1 METRARHEPCLKQS
15 GPCKQPHATM
25 QGHPRRAVP
34 LILAVGLALH
44 DVVAWSPGQYR
55 AGPRGRV
62 NVTPARSH
70 GDSHGQRG
78 AMAAVRAQTTRA
90 GADNSTPRTAAS
102 APTQLNTEPNN
113 RKEHMMALP
122 RITAEGNLTADPE
135 YRQTRNGKTVA
146 SFRLA
151 ANENRYNEQTR
162 QWEQTGA
169 CYLQCTAWPPL
180 SDNMYATGLAK
191 GSPVIVTGRLETR
204 TWQTEQGE
212 SRSRIELIADTIG
225 PDLRRGTARFTKTG
239 GGQNNTTPTPPQ
251 AQGAYQGGA
260 TYTSQPAD
268 PFTQPANNG
277 IRDDDPWAH
286 PTNPGN
292 DAEPEF

>member
-102 APTQLNTEPNN
+102 APAQLNTEPNP
-113 RKEHMMALP
+113 KEHMMALP

-151 ANENRYNEQTR
+151 ANESRYNEQTR

-225 PDLRRGTARFTKTG
+225 PDLRRGTARFTKTS

-260 TYTSQPAD
+260 TYTGQPTD

-277 IRDDDPWAH
+277 IRDDDPWAQ

-292 DAEPEF
+292 EAEPEF